1 MTEENEE
8 NYRNIDICRFC
19 EKEIIDNKVRDHFH
33 LTGYYRGPA
42 HSKCNVNVT
51 QKQSNLYNLN
61 FITLV
66 ITIVTCASKN

>member
-1 MTEENEE
+1 MKKKKIIE
-8 NYRNIDICRFC
+8 IFVICRFC
-19 EKEIIDNKVRDHFH
+19 EKEIIDNKVRDHFQ

-42 HSKCNVNVT
+42 HSKCIVNVT